1 MAVAKCIRRAE
12 GMQEKRFCPRYE
24 IEGECDVKILYT
36 GSDPKNTQVRIL
48 KAQIKNA
55 SVGGLY
61 LEMKEPLRE
70 GDLTDCK
77 FHVGPVENSSS
88 LGLVKWNDAGKGMGI
103 EFFYGSE
110 EERDRL
116 QRNVRGM
123 LDQP

>member
-1 MAVAKCIRRAE
+1 
-12 GMQEKRFCPRYE
+12 MQEKRFCPRYE
-24 IEGECDVKILYT
+24 VAGECDVKVLYT
-36 GSDPKNTQVRIL
+36 GSNPKDTRIRTL

-77 FHVGPVENSSS
+77 FHVGPMVNSSS
-88 LGLVKWNDAGKGMGI
+88 LGLVKWNNAGKGIGI
-103 EFFYGSE
+103 EFFHGSE

>member
-1 MAVAKCIRRAE
+1 
-12 GMQEKRFCPRYE
+12 MQEKRFCPRYE
-24 IEGECDVKILYT
+24 VEGECDVKILYT
-36 GSDPKNTQVRIL
+36 GSDPKNMQVRIL

-77 FHVGPVENSSS
+77 FQVGPVENSSS